1 MNYELRFTDTPI
13 KHKTME
19 YTEIE
24 RKFLVKSEFRHLATA
39 EYKICQG
46 YLAADPQ
53 RTVRVRIK
61 GDKGYLTIKGAST
74 ADGLSRFEWEKE
86 ITKEEAVALL
96 DLAEGGCIEKTRY
109 LVPNTDGHHIWEVD
123 VFHGDN
129 EGLVIAE
136 IELSDENEPF
146 DTPDWLGREVTDDK
160 RYYNAQLLKNPYKNW
175 K

>member
-1 MNYELRFTDTPI
+1 
-13 KHKTME
+13 ME

-86 ITKEEAVALL
+86 IAVNEAEMLL
-96 DLAEGGCIEKTRY
+96 KLCLPGTIEKTRY
-109 LVPNTDGHHIWEVD
+109 IVPFGGLTFEVD
-123 VFHGDN
+123 EFFGEN
-129 EGLVIAE
+129 AGLVMAE
-136 IELSDENEPF
+136 VELESATQQVSLPE
-146 DTPDWLGREVTDDK
+146 WLGQEVTGDK
-160 RYYNAQLLKNPYKNW
+160 RYYNSYLSQRPFSKW
-175 K
+175 